1 MSCQHSFSSFS
12 REVFPTSS
20 SFSSRWLLLLDV
32 CLLQS
37 FRFSLSF
44 FARFHWN
51 PTLRW
56 SFCRVILLKFLL
68 ELISGG
74 QVAGHFVS
82 DDGLAAGWESPLG
95 QAVASVVGRSSE
107 ALRGAIRLCCWDRWA
122 KRVGT
127 GGQALTHTGKS
138 LPIPTPIA
146 GTIIM
151 TCPKGR

>member
-1 MSCQHSFSSFS
+1 MAPF
-12 REVFPTSS
+12 VFRPSTQVIKKQK
-20 SFSSRWLLLLDV
+20 LGEI
-32 CLLQS
+32 
-37 FRFSLSF
+37 F
-44 FARFHWN
+44 FAA
-51 PTLRW
+51 
-56 SFCRVILLKFLL
+56 KFSL

-138 LPIPTPIA
+138 LPIPTPIVD
-146 GTIIM
+146 TIIV
-151 TCPKGR
+151 TCRKGAKRPLLHLIEATFFLYLQLHRVLFLYASLYKVRWLSA